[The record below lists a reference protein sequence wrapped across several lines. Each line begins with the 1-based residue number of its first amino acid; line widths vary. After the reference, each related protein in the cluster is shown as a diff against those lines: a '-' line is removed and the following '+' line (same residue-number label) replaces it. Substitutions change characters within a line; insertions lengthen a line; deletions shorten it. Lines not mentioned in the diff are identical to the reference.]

1 MIVIFQLIAIGP
13 HIHCAI
19 RQSNIDVV
27 SLSGVFKGQQA
38 ELLQGLWFGAS
49 VAYI

>member
-1 MIVIFQLIAIGP
+1 MIVIFQLIAIGS
-13 HIHCAI
+13 HIHCTI

-38 ELLQGLWFGAS
+38 ELLQGLWFSTGI
-49 VAYI
+49 AYI